1 MRYVKELNVF
11 IASPTDVEAERE
23 IVRGVCRQLNRDKLI
38 QGYNIAFKD
47 SGWEDVFP
55 APGRPQDIV
64 NRLVEEC
71 DIFVCIFHRRFGS
84 PTGKEES
91 GTLEEFLVAY
101 DLWESLSKPH
111 IMFYFKEVRVSSS
124 KDLGDPQLQ
133 KVFELKEKIVTGRK
147 LLFKEFATADKFQ
160 DMFTENLK
168 DWVVA
173 NFKRETEKDRPVKRP
188 RLEIPEAYRRWL
200 TDYCQYMDIDRMR
213 EKSDVIQVS
222 LPEIYVPLYAQ
233 DPEAPK
239 KKEQEAVAESVRG
252 GQAACDIEELAAKYD
267 TLVVAGSAGS
277 GKTTLIKHLS
287 YRIMEREG
295 LKGLEGYLPVLIFL
309 RDLKGV
315 KEDSIQKRPGC
326 ETAFECVISHYLSK
340 TENGLGSDCIKAFC
354 QAGKAIFLVDGLDE
368 IDPDS
373 RQFFVDAL
381 SNFRNQ
387 FGPFQVVLTG
397 RPHGI
402 DAAVNRR
409 FRKQQ
414 ISILPFN
421 MVQVEEFI
429 GKWFRF
435 VFDAKSKIGAKTAQD
450 MTGEI
455 KAHPGTDALIDNP
468 LMLTAVCI
476 LYHDGKELP
485 GQRAE
490 LYKKFISNLL
500 SRRFKEEY
508 GRVYAF
514 LQKIAA
520 STFNKGERGFDREPA
535 LLVLGEEYPKR
546 PDETATDYKGRL
558 IQKFEEIEPGCGLLA
573 MQDGYVFRHLTFQ
586 EYLAATDIIR
596 RETDYAGAIRNYWD
610 IERYKEMI
618 ELYVGFLSI
627 ENKRW
632 ANLIVEEVLKGQD
645 RSPYPRWRLAARALL
660 GMHKDQRETAVLDQ
674 ATEKLRLIM
683 QSDAPA
689 KDRADAGETLG
700 WLEDRR
706 DLAQFIPVAPG
717 RYKTSQGET
726 KVKGLEMGVFPVVN
740 QWFRKFVE
748 AAGYDNR
755 DFWSMEGK
763 KWLDYKK
770 ESHPRFWHERRWICP
785 NAPVVGVCW
794 YEADAF
800 CRWLT
805 ITRDDGYTYRLP
817 DEKEWE
823 AAAAGLKGRKYSW
836 GEWAEDHCNTDEAG
850 IGKTTSVGIFPKGN
864 TPEGISDLSGNVW
877 EWTCADY
884 HGGQSRSDFVFDE
897 KMQKLYDEENWEK
910 YWKAAQ
916 EQNRQLPVLR
926 GGSWNSY
933 RDGAGCSGRNRNHPD
948 ARSYFVGFRC
958 VRTK

>member
-1 MRYVKELNVF
+1 MRRVNELNVF
-11 IASPTDVEAERE
+11 IASPTDVTSERE
-23 IVRGVCRQLNRDKLI
+23 IVRGVCGQLNRDKLI

-47 SGWEDVFP
+47 IGWEDMFP
-55 APGRPQDIV
+55 SPGRPQDIV

-84 PTGKEES
+84 PTGKQES
-91 GTLEEFLVAY
+91 GTLEEFLLAY

-111 IMFYFKEVRVSSS
+111 ILFYFKEVRISSS
-124 KDLGDPQLQ
+124 KDLSDAQLQ
-133 KVFELKEKIVTGRK
+133 KVFELKERIVTDRK
-147 LLFKEFATADKFQ
+147 LLFKEFATSDEFQ
-160 DMFTENLK
+160 GMFTDHLK
-168 DWVVA
+168 GWVVA
-173 NFKRETEKDRPVKRP
+173 NVKSEPEKGLPAKKTPLD
-188 RLEIPEAYRRWL
+188 IPEAYRRWL

-239 KKEQEAVAESVRG
+239 KKETEEASESMRG
-252 GQAACDIEELAAKYD
+252 GQAACDIEDLIPKYD

-277 GKTTLIKHLS
+277 GKTTFIKHLS
-287 YRIMEREG
+287 YRIMLREG
-295 LKGLEGYLPVLIFL
+295 LMGLEGYLPVLIFL

-326 ETAFECVISHYLSK
+326 ETAFECVISHYMSK
-340 TENGLGSDCIKAFC
+340 TENGLDSDCIKAFC

-368 IDPDS
+368 IDADS

-387 FGPFQVVLTG
+387 FGPFRVVLTG

-421 MVQVEEFI
+421 MGQVEEFI
-429 GKWFRF
+429 AKWFRF

-450 MTGEI
+450 MTSEI

-490 LYKKFISNLL
+490 LYKKFIANLL
-500 SRRFKEEY
+500 SRRFKEEH

-520 STFNKGERGFDREPA
+520 ATFNKGERGFDREPA
-535 LLVLGEEYPKR
+535 LLVLGEEYPKQ
-546 PDETATDYKGRL
+546 PDETATDCRERL
-558 IQKFEEIEPGCGLLA
+558 IEKFEEIEPGCGLLA
-573 MQDGYVFRHLTFQ
+573 LQDGYVFRHLTFQ

-596 RETDYAGAIRNYWD
+596 RETDYAGAIKKYWD

-660 GMHKDQRETAVLDQ
+660 GMHKDQRETAVLDR
-674 ATEKLRLIM
+674 ATEKLRHVI
-683 QSDAPA
+683 QADAPA

-706 DLAQFIPVAPG
+706 ELDKFIPIAQG
-717 RYKTSQGET
+717 RYKTSQGEISI
-726 KVKGLEMGVFPVVN
+726 KGLEMGLFSVVN

-748 AAGYDNR
+748 TAGYDNR
-755 DFWSMEGK
+755 YFWSLEGQ

-770 ESHPRFWHERRWICP
+770 ERSPAFWHERRWICP
-785 NAPVVGVCW
+785 NSPVVGVCW

-805 ITRDDGYTYRLP
+805 MTCDDGFTYRLP

-823 AAAAGLKGRKYSW
+823 AAAAGFEGRKYPW
-836 GEWAEDHCNTDEAG
+836 GEWADDRCNTRESA
-850 IGKTTSVGIFPKGN
+850 IEKTSPVGIFPKGD
-864 TPEGISDLSGNVW
+864 TPGGISDLSGNVW
-877 EWTCADY
+877 EWTRSDY
-884 HGGQSRSDFVFDE
+884 HRGHSLSDFTFDE
-897 KMQKLYDEENWEK
+897 EMQKLYDKRNIDEWI
-910 YWKAAQ
+910 KAMDDKA
-916 EQNRQLPVLR
+916 RQLPVLR
-926 GGSWNSY
+926 GGSWGDV
-933 RDGAGCSGRNRNHPD
+933 RFDARCSDRSRNHPD
-948 ARSYFVGFRC
+948 GRLDFIGFRC